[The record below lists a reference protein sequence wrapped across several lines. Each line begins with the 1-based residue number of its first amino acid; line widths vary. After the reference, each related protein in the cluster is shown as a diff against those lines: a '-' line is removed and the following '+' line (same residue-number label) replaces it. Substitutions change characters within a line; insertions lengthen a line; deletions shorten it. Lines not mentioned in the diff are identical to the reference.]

1 MPKCSKAVKQILP
14 WELMGSVSGTGT
26 GATESGKTLKQETN

>member
-26 GATESGKTLKQETN
+26 GATERVEKP